1 MNTIGKI
8 IKEARLNKGLTQEK
22 LATKVG
28 VQKSAIAKWEN
39 GRVTEIKRSNLKALA
54 IALGLNPNTL
64 LSPSSKED
72 EDYYIS
78 FCEPC
83 LVREDKMLYDVQNE
97 KISNNRVDSSLTSFQ
112 LSEQETHM
120 IVLFRSLNEYG
131 QNKVLSYIDDLSG
144 MEKYAA
150 CEKL

>member
-1 MNTIGKI
+1 
-8 IKEARLNKGLTQEK
+8 
-22 LATKVG
+22 
-28 VQKSAIAKWEN
+28 
-39 GRVTEIKRSNLKALA
+39 
-54 IALGLNPNTL
+54 
-64 LSPSSKED
+64 
-72 EDYYIS
+72 
-78 FCEPC
+78 
-83 LVREDKMLYDVQNE
+83 MLYDVQNE
-97 KISNNRVDSSLTSFQ
+97 KISSNRVDSSLTSFQ